1 MLLIVMRIC
10 QLQQHLQLE
19 SEGCASKNY
28 FINLRFVH
36 EIFRSALNFLI
47 ISFLSEIFSWLGTY
61 LFQNSRVTLMSINK
75 DKLAK
80 RQEIKEHNPEFVR
93 PESWRYV
100 RLQTNWRKPKGIDHH
115 QRKQKSR
122 GRPGLVKVGYRGPK
136 EARGLHPSGFTDN
149 LVHNLNDL
157 EKLDPKKDGIRFGH
171 SVGTKK
177 RKEIVVKAI
186 EGKFKIFNARVSVSG
201 SKS

>member
-1 MLLIVMRIC
+1 MRTC
-10 QLQQHLQLE
+10 QLQHYLRLE
-19 SEGCASKNY
+19 SGDYTSKNN
-28 FINLRFVH
+28 FINLKLVH
-36 EIFRSALNFLI
+36 EIFRFALNFLI
-47 ISFLSEIFSWLGTY
+47 ISLLSEIFSWLGTY
-61 LFQNSRVTLMSINK
+61 LFQNSRVTVMSINK

-80 RQEIKEHNPEFVR
+80 RQEIKEHNPDFIR

-149 LVHNLNDL
+149 LVYNLNDL
-157 EKLDPKKDGIRFGH
+157 EKLDPKKDGVRFGH

-177 RKEIVVKAI
+177 RKEIVAKAI
-186 EGKFKIFNARVSVSG
+186 EDKFKIFNARVSVIG